1 MVKRAKEKWGFQW
14 FDEFSKNTIVL
25 EREPGHFVFYD
36 VEKESGDIEKWI
48 NKMSLKKGGDEV
60 NRET

>member
-1 MVKRAKEKWGFQW
+1 
-14 FDEFSKNTIVL
+14 VL
-25 EREPGHFVFYD
+25 EREPEQFAFYD

-48 NKMSLKKGGDEV
+48 NKMSLKKGGDEI